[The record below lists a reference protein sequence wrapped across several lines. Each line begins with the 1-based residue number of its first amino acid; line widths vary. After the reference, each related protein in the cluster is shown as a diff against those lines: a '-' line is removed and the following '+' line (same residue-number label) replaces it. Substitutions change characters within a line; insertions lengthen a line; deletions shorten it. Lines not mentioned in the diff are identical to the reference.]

1 MHIKLAIP
9 FLVQIVQM
17 IRQAVSFSLTRRL
30 YELFALKTT
39 DIGAAHSTYRP
50 ENSSLGTCLQDP
62 LHDQKNILQQNLKC
76 PTSEILSPKCS

>member
-17 IRQAVSFSLTRRL
+17 IRQAVSFSFSLTRRL

-50 ENSSLGTCLQDP
+50 ENTSLGTCLQDP
-62 LHDQKNILQQNLKC
+62 LHDQKNILQQ
-76 PTSEILSPKCS
+76 T